1 MDEELELGNLD
12 SPPADSLDGI
22 FVLPEELANDPRI
35 LAWHTEMVR
44 RLRNEAQG
52 VPMKTAQFTLLERIA
67 YFYAHMRYQ
76 ELNNPNMTAREK
88 MQYITAWQTML
99 DQFNRMLEKHNDK
112 LMAET
117 LLKVQEILTNRLAL
131 VSDPIDRAS
140 LRRALAEDF
149 ANLDL

>member
-1 MDEELELGNLD
+1 MNEELDTSNLD
-12 SPPADSLDGI
+12 AVPADSLDGI
-22 FVLPEELANDPRI
+22 FVLPDDLANDPRI
-35 LAWHTEMVR
+35 LEWYTEMVT
-44 RLRNEAQG
+44 RLRREAQG
-52 VPMKTAQFTLLERIA
+52 VPMKTAQYTLMERIA
-67 YFYAHMRYQ
+67 YFYANMRYQ

-88 MQYITAWQTML
+88 MQYIDAWQKML

-117 LLKVQEILTNRLAL
+117 LLKVQEILANRLPI
-131 VSDPIDRAS
+131 VSDPGDRAS